1 MDILYILKGIIIA
14 VVEGITEFLPIS
26 STGHLIIAGHLINFG
41 NGEFEKMYMV
51 VIQLGAIL
59 AIVYLYWD
67 KLFGVLKSLLKGE
80 KYGIRFAL
88 AIIIGIIPAM
98 IFGFT
103 LENFIDNNLF
113 SVPTV
118 IIGLIVG
125 AVMMII
131 FEEKYRGKSNTVGV
145 ERIKSMQA
153 IKVGLF
159 QVMSLWPGMSRSAST
174 IMGGWHQGLTP
185 EVAAEYSFFLAIP
198 IMVGASGLKFVKYA
212 VKGGLKAMTLSQG
225 ITLIFGF
232 IVAFFVAMVVVKAFM
247 NFIKKKPMKVFAYY
261 RFALAAILIV
271 MVLIFKI

>member
-1 MDILYILKGIIIA
+1 MDILYILKGLIIA

-26 STGHLIIAGHLINFG
+26 STGHLIIAGHFINFG

-80 KYGIRFAL
+80 KYGLRFAL

-98 IFGFT
+98 IFGFA

-131 FEEKYRGKSNTVGV
+131 FEDKYRGKSNTTGV
-145 ERIKSMQA
+145 ERIKPMQA

-174 IMGGWHQGLTP
+174 IMGGWHQGLSP

-212 VKGGLKAMTLSQG
+212 AKGGLKAMTLSQG
-225 ITLIFGF
+225 ITLVIGF

-261 RFALAAILIV
+261 RFALAALLIV

>member
-145 ERIKSMQA
+145 ERIKPMQA
-153 IKVGLF
+153 IKVGMF

-198 IMVGASGLKFVKYA
+198 IMVGASGLKFVNYA

-225 ITLIFGF
+225 ITLILGF

>member
-145 ERIKSMQA
+145 ERIKPMQA